1 MSTVVFDARK
11 GAYRADIL
19 VPASQA
25 DAWPVARV
33 KRVAWRV
40 VQIATIS
47 LVLASIPSDS
57 SPIHNRSA
65 AALHGPRSL
74 AVLLRVAEDADR

>member
-11 GAYRADIL
+11 GAYRTRTL
-19 VPASQA
+19 VPASRA
-25 DAWPVARV
+25 DAWPLARV

-40 VQIATIS
+40 VQIAIIS

-57 SPIHNRSA
+57 SPTHSRSA
-65 AALHGPRSL
+65 AALHEPRSL